1 MDLHFFDRN
10 EPIAI
15 LDRRLPHWSQPG
27 VVCFI
32 TFRTDDSMPRTV
44 VQNWHVERRIWLR
57 QHGINPDDQR
67 WKMLLRKLEQPIQ
80 EEFYATFSNK
90 WHEELDRCHG
100 ACVLRDPEN
109 SKTVADSLLKF
120 DGDRYLMTDFVVMP
134 NHIHLQ
140 VAFKDDDSMLNHG
153 SDSLVARSTNA
164 SERPADSGSRTAS
177 IIWCDPKLSSN
188 TSVGISPKTHAKR
201 ASRTVNT
208 FCTQRSHHFPSD
220 AARCCDGLRI
230 QSLVLG
236 RLDRR
241 LG

>member
-1 MDLHFFDRN
+1 MDLLFFDRN

-32 TFRTDDSMPRTV
+32 TFRTDDSMPHTV
-44 VQNWHVERRIWLR
+44 VQNWHVERRNWLR

-67 WKMLLRKLEQPIQ
+67 WRVLLRKLEQPIQ
-80 EEFYATFSNK
+80 EEFYATFSSK

-134 NHIHLQ
+134 NHIHFQ
-140 VAFKDDDSMLNHG
+140 VAFKDDDSMLTQCESWKRFTG
-153 SDSLVARSTNA
+153 
-164 SERPADSGSRTAS
+164 RT
-177 IIWCDPKLSSN
+177 INKRI
-188 TSVGISPKTHAKR
+188 R
-201 ASRTVNT
+201 ASGRFWQQDGFDHLV
-208 FCTQRSHHFPSD
+208 RSVAQFEHFRRYIANNPHKASLKNGEYVLYSKSPS
-220 AARCCDGLRI
+220 L
-230 QSLVLG
+230 SK
-236 RLDRR
+236 
-241 LG
+241 